1 MEFPS
6 PLGTDRLNQSFNHYA
21 VILSPPQKHII
32 AGIISPAD
40 PLFLGKHPCDPLPP
54 AAIVAEKSRAL
65 PAARVTS
72 ISQHDK
78 TFTPTRVRV
87 KRGERLWLS
96 AESGQGAHVAFSV
109 SRPAAEV
116 ARGVLARL
124 RNRVNAL
131 LHDGWRTV

>member
-1 MEFPS
+1 MQEISSSITFEIPVGETV
-6 PLGTDRLNQSFNHYA
+6 PLKVQRSTRLVVQCGPVWATRSNDVEDY
-21 VILSPPQKHII
+21 
-32 AGIISPAD
+32 
-40 PLFLGKHPCDPLPP
+40 FLVDGETL
-54 AAIVAEKSRAL
+54 RL
-65 PAARVTS
+65 R
-72 ISQHDK
+72 
-78 TFTPTRVRV
+78 
-87 KRGERLWLS
+87 RGERLWLS